1 MVASIL
7 LFDLAGNGA
16 HAEGLAPLGRPES
29 PAEAWELGY
38 VGFREMIELDS
49 NGRRTWS
56 AYRGK
61 YRQTLDGADFYEA
74 VDRPDLASAY
84 RRRHAAKLTLLI
96 GGIAVSAVGL
106 LLAARGH
113 STGDLLLAGGLVP
126 VGVSLLIIDLDP
138 VDETEA
144 RMLADQHNK
153 ALRRALTAP
162 PPEVHNVLS
171 WQVAPLVGPSAGGV
185 TLSASF

>member
-1 MVASIL
+1 MVGSIL
-7 LFDLAGNGA
+7 LFGLAGNGP

-38 VGFREMIELDS
+38 VGFREMIQLDS

-74 VDRPDLASAY
+74 VDRPDLASSY
-84 RRRHAAKLTLLI
+84 RRRHAAKLTLLT

-113 STGDLLLAGGLVP
+113 PTGDVLLAGGLIP
-126 VGVSLLIIDLDP
+126 VGVSLLLIDLDP

-153 ALRRALTAP
+153 ALRRGLTAP
-162 PPEVHNVLS
+162 PPEVPNLLS
-171 WQVAPLVGPSAGGV
+171 WHVAPLVGRSAGGL

>member
-7 LFDLAGNGA
+7 LFGLAGNGA

-29 PAEAWELGY
+29 PAETWELGY

-84 RRRHAAKLTLLI
+84 RRRHTTKLTLVT

-106 LLAARGH
+106 LLAVRGR

-126 VGVSLLIIDLDP
+126 VGVSFLIDLDP
-138 VDETEA
+138 VGETEA

>member
-1 MVASIL
+1 MVGSIL
-7 LFDLAGNGA
+7 LFGLAGNGA
-16 HAEGLAPLGRPES
+16 HAEGLAPLGKPAS

-74 VDRPDLASAY
+74 VDRPDLDSSY
-84 RRRHAAKLTLLI
+84 RRRHATKLTLLT
-96 GGIAVSAVGL
+96 GGLAVSAVGL
-106 LLAARGH
+106 LLALQGH

-126 VGVSLLIIDLDP
+126 VGVSLILIDLDP
-138 VDETEA
+138 VGETEA

-153 ALRRALTAP
+153 ALRRSLTAP
-162 PPEVHNVLS
+162 PREVPNVLS
-171 WQVAPLVGPSAGGV
+171 WHMAPLIGPSAGGV
-185 TLSASF
+185 TLSGSF